1 MALSLQFVGS
11 GDAFGSG
18 GRFNTCFH
26 IVGDRSNL
34 LIDCGAS
41 SLVAMKKL
49 GIDRN
54 AITTIVITH
63 FHADHFGGIP
73 FFILDAQFFSKRR
86 EPLTIV
92 GPVGLET
99 WYERVMETAFPG
111 SSQALQKFDISF
123 VEIAAGTTQTVGEL
137 NVSAFQAV
145 HGPAAGPYL
154 AVRIEVEGRSIAYTG
169 DTEWT
174 PTLIPAA
181 RDADLF
187 IAEAYFRDKAIAT
200 HLSLNTIE
208 ANLDQLRPRR
218 LVLTHMSDDM
228 LRHPD
233 REKFEAADDGKII
246 TID

>member
-1 MALSLQFVGS
+1 MALSLQFVGC

-26 IVGDRSNL
+26 LRGERTNL

-41 SLVAMKKL
+41 SLIAMKKL

-54 AITTIVITH
+54 AIDTIVVTH

-92 GPVGLET
+92 GPIGLES

-111 SSQALQKFDISF
+111 SSEASQKFDLRL
-123 VEIAAGTTQTVGEL
+123 VEIAANETLEVGGVQ
-137 NVSAFQAV
+137 VSAFQAI
-145 HGPAAGPYL
+145 HGPAGGPYL
-154 AVRIEVEGRSIAYTG
+154 AVRIEAEGRSVAYTG

-174 PTLIPAA
+174 PVLIPAA

-187 IAEAYFRDKAIAT
+187 IAEAYFRDKAIFT

-208 ANLDQLRPRR
+208 ANLAQLRPKR
-218 LVLTHMSDDM
+218 LVLTHMSEDM
-228 LRHPD
+228 LQHPD
-233 REKFEAADDGKII
+233 RDLYETAEDGM
-246 TID
+246 TIAIA